1 MAAEPTAG
9 RASPRPADDLT
20 IGQWW
25 LSLRE
30 SAEPPEGLSDE
41 VRRLLVDYLASWLTT
56 EANDSRWLEIAALC
70 ATRHS
75 GLEHDERR
83 VRSLLTLLA
92 SRRELAGQVGG
103 SPREIFDA
111 TAYRELIQARLR
123 GEAMETIWQVPMLE
137 PNGAAVALGAKPA
150 NREIVR
156 QRRMRSWLLGLPRGR
171 GYPYPVFHFD
181 HLREDIFPRVR
192 SVNELLGAVD
202 DPWGV
207 ASWWVSPNARV
218 DAAPME
224 LVGTDRADDLPV
236 LARAVA
242 EPVG

>member
-1 MAAEPTAG
+1 MAAEPTARQATRQSTEHVSFG
-9 RASPRPADDLT
+9 EFWS
-20 IGQWW
+20 QF
-25 LSLRE
+25 RE
-30 SAEPPEGLSDE
+30 STEPPERLSADAY
-41 VRRLLVDYLASWLTT
+41 RQLVDLLALGLT
-56 EANDSRWLEIAALC
+56 EADDSLWLDIAARF
-70 ATRHS
+70 AARHS
-75 GLEHDERR
+75 ELEHDERR

-92 SRRELAGQVGG
+92 SGRELTGQIGG

-111 TAYRELIQARLR
+111 AAYRELIQARLR
-123 GEAMETIWQVPMLE
+123 GEAMEAIWRVPMLE

-171 GYPYPVFHFD
+171 GYLYPVFQFD
-181 HLREDIFPRVR
+181 HLREDIFPEVR
-192 SVNELLGAVD
+192 AVNELLGAVD

-207 ASWWVSPNARV
+207 ASWWVSTNARV

-224 LVGTDRADDLPV
+224 LVGTDRADNLPV

>member
-9 RASPRPADDLT
+9 QASPRPTDDPG
-20 IGQWW
+20 IGELWF
-25 LSLRE
+25 RAFE
-30 SAEPPEGLSDE
+30 SMEPSERLSDE
-41 VRRLLVDYLASWLTT
+41 VRRLIVEYLASWRT
-56 EANDSRWLEIAALC
+56 EANDSRWLEIAALF

-92 SRRELAGQVGG
+92 SRRELTGQIGG
-103 SPREIFDA
+103 SPREVFDA

-123 GEAMETIWQVPMLE
+123 GEAMEAIWQVPMLE

-150 NREIVR
+150 NRELVR

-171 GYPYPVFHFD
+171 GYLYPVFQFD
-181 HLREDIFPRVR
+181 HLREDIFPEVR
-192 SVNELLGAVD
+192 TVNELLGAVD

-207 ASWWVSPNARV
+207 ASWWISTNARV